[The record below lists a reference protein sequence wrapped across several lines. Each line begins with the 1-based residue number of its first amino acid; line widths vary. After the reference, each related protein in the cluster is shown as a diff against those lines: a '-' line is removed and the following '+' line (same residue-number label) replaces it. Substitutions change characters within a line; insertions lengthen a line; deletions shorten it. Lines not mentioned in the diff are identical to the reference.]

1 MIALQLSPFLPSDYL
16 ILAALVM
23 HSNMIPKGRKGSEN
37 YVILLA
43 AQSKL
48 SQAEYTWSLARKQSV
63 LQIFSP
69 KWLGSWSETQI
80 KLHLEKKKTL
90 LETYIC
96 TKGDL
101 YSTIFEE

>member
-1 MIALQLSPFLPSDYL
+1 
-16 ILAALVM
+16 M